1 MIRGTKSYLP
11 GLFDLKEIKNMGD
24 QSFEASDPGAA
35 PGSQKTRKSQ
45 AADDVFSKA
54 SDMARDAGARAKRAA
69 SDTASTMT
77 DSVMGLLNEQIG
89 SGATSAGRLA
99 DAMRVAAGDLSRESP
114 LLASVVRTLA
124 GNVDGYAERLQNQT
138 VEQLTKTASDYT
150 RRQPA
155 LVFGLAAVA
164 GFFAF
169 RTFRNAQ
176 SVSSPPIQPTDQ
188 ESAGKHGHG

>member
-1 MIRGTKSYLP
+1 FTHALRAGRRVGLCQMIRGTKSYLP

-45 AADDVFSKA
+45 APDYAFSKA

-77 DSVMGLLNEQIG
+77 DSVVGLLNEQIG

-99 DAMRVAAGDLSRESP
+99 DAMRVPGGCRSQEKQHHGQT
-114 LLASVVRTLA
+114 ASVH
-124 GNVDGYAERLQNQT
+124 
-138 VEQLTKTASDYT
+138 
-150 RRQPA
+150 
-155 LVFGLAAVA
+155 
-164 GFFAF
+164 
-169 RTFRNAQ
+169 
-176 SVSSPPIQPTDQ
+176 PP
-188 ESAGKHGHG
+188 